1 MKKEDKLGCLNEIY
15 FNLLFLLT
23 GRLPFFI
30 SPSQIMVVPVHSDFN
45 EYARKMGKKL
55 HDAHF
60 RTELDLDPKLRINKK
75 VRNAQVAQFN
85 FILVVGENENNT
97 NKVNVRT
104 RDGTIY
110 GQIDVDELIVRL
122 NELSRKRSLN
132 DNEF

>member
-1 MKKEDKLGCLNEIY
+1 MI
-15 FNLLFLLT
+15 T
-23 GRLPFFI
+23 
-30 SPSQIMVVPVHSDFN
+30 PVHSEFN
-45 EYARKMGKKL
+45 EYAEKIWKKL
-55 HDAHF
+55 QNANF
-60 RTELDLDPKLRINKK
+60 RTELDLDPKLRITKK

-85 FILVVGENENNT
+85 FILVVGEKENNT

-122 NELSRKRSLN
+122 NELSRKRKLN